1 MAYYWNK
8 KGTADS
14 YKQIDVRYM
23 QREGFLTEGRK
34 SYLTWT
40 TTRTGQVVGRVNYE
54 VRQDSLCISYNARK
68 DSSEAW
74 RPYEYHVP
82 LTYTAC
88 NYGGSRIWAKCPHC
102 HKRVAVLYLSE
113 ALACRTCHNLNYR
126 SQQTSKGLWQDRDR
140 MNKVREK
147 LGWPLCKDVL
157 IRSKPKGMHWKT
169 FERLTHEHDLY
180 QKRYLG
186 AAMDSLNKMYAKA
199 GLDGNSIDD

>member
-102 HKRVAVLYLSE
+102 HKRSPRVAPKKITE
-113 ALACRTCHNLNYR
+113 NKKALHFCKALILQHILVAMT
-126 SQQTSKGLWQDRDR
+126 GLEP
-140 MNKVREK
+140 VTPA
-147 LGWPLCKDVL
+147 L
-157 IRSKPKGMHWKT
+157 
-169 FERLTHEHDLY
+169 
-180 QKRYLG
+180 
-186 AAMDSLNKMYAKA
+186 
-199 GLDGNSIDD
+199 